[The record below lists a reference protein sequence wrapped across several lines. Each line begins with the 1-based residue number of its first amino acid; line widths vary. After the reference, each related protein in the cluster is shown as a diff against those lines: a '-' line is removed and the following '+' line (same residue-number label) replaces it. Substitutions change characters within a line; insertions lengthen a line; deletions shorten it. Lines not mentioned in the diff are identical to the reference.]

1 MQKYAYS
8 QEQCVSQTG
17 ANCTD
22 SEILLPMPF
31 DDDTSDPV
39 ETNQEQE
46 QEEEVERQD
55 DEREVAEES
64 IANTNKNENP
74 LVLPFP

>member
-8 QEQCVSQTG
+8 QEQCLSQTG

-22 SEILLPMPF
+22 SEILLPIPF
-31 DDDTSDPV
+31 DDNTADQG
-39 ETNQEQE
+39 ETIQE
-46 QEEEVERQD
+46 QEEEVEVERQA

-64 IANTNKNENP
+64 IANTNNNENP